1 MELLKV
7 ALQIVLPRA
16 ARNDVGPLHY
26 FKTSRIWK
34 KKKTKKLSVATYINI
49 EYTVMPVIWD

>member
-34 KKKTKKLSVATYINI
+34 KKKPKNLVWLHTLTLNI
-49 EYTVMPVIWD
+49 L